1 MTEKKTKPKLTPKQR
16 KFINEYIKEENKTQA
31 AIKAGYSKDSAGVIG
46 YENLKKPHIQDAYN
60 QGLNEVFEKLQIGPE
75 FVFNGFKTVA
85 NRCMQAKPKM
95 VYDRVAQ
102 QHVQDQDP
110 ESGELLYEFDSN
122 GANRALELLGK
133 GMRLFTDRVEI
144 VEDQGAA
151 SRFDRANDNAKED

>member
-1 MTEKKTKPKLTPKQR
+1 MTEKKTEPKLTPKQR

-31 AIKAGYSKDSAGVIG
+31 ALKAGYSKKSAAEMG
-46 YENLKKPHIQDAYN
+46 YENMKKPHVQDAYN
-60 QGLNEVFEKLQIGPE
+60 KKLNEVFEKLQIGPE

-144 VEDQGAA
+144 VEDQGAV
-151 SRFDRANDNAKED
+151 SRFDRATDNAEE